1 MDEPNLEGLREKRCL
16 VTGADGFLGRALCE
30 AAIRHGALVSGFGR
44 RSADSPLNIDW
55 HAGAFSEEGAL
66 AAALE
71 NQDIVFHLLG
81 SSTPAS
87 ALHPSASVLNDDVKL
102 TVGMLDL
109 LRGRPEVMVVFAS
122 SGGTI
127 YGISGNEAVR
137 EDHSLLPIA
146 TYGTNKLIVEHYM
159 RTHRH
164 KYGRRYCSL
173 RIANAYGPGQ
183 TSTRGQG
190 FVAAA
195 IRATL
200 QGSVLEVWG
209 DGSAVRDYVYVDDVV
224 RAFLSAALYEG
235 ELATFNV
242 GSGCG
247 RSLNEVLDDV
257 AVAFGRRC
265 EVVYR
270 PGRTI
275 DVPWN
280 VLDVGLIHDEMGW
293 RPMMDWRYGL
303 RRTSD
308 WLRAALAG

>member
-16 VTGADGFLGRALCE
+16 VTGADGFLGRALCK

-55 HAGAFSEEGAL
+55 HAGAFSEEAAL

-71 NQDIVFHLLG
+71 NQDVVFHLLG

-87 ALHPSASVLNDDVKL
+87 ALNASGSVLNDDVKS
-102 TVGMLDL
+102 TFGMLDL
-109 LRGRPEVMVVFAS
+109 LRDRPKVMVVFAS

-127 YGISGNEAVR
+127 YGISGNDAIR
-137 EDHSLLPIA
+137 EDHSLVPIA
-146 TYGTNKLIVEHYM
+146 AYGANKLMVEQYM
-159 RTHRH
+159 RIHRRE
-164 KYGRRYCSL
+164 YGRHYCSL

-200 QGSVLEVWG
+200 KGRVLEVWG
-209 DGSAVRDYVYVDDVV
+209 DGSAVRDYVYVDDVAQ
-224 RAFLSAALYEG
+224 AFLSAALYDG
-235 ELATFNV
+235 ELSTFNV

-257 AVAFGRRC
+257 AVALGRRC

-280 VLDVGLIHDEMGW
+280 VLNIGLIRGEMGW
-293 RPMMDWRYGL
+293 RPMTDWRYGL
-303 RRTSD
+303 GRTSD